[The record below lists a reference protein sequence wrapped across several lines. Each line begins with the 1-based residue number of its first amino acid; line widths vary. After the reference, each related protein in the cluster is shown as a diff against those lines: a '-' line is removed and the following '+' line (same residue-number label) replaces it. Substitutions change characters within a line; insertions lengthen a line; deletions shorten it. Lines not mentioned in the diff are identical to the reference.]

1 MSLCIWIPKI
11 RWLMNNNASNLLHKH
26 KLLYQDD
33 CHIQTPISIETA
45 GFYCSRLPW
54 VLSLSQGLQ
63 WIQTGW
69 KWAIMI
75 TSSHFFCFSVLQTF
89 LNNCSVSGIF
99 LGAGWSTVEQCIIIA
114 FIETYF
120 LMNDSYYRTE
130 LCNIGYIFKKWERRE
145 QNKKKEF

>member
-1 MSLCIWIPKI
+1 MLQTSFTSISCYI
-11 RWLMNNNASNLLHKH
+11 RMTVIFRRLSVLK
-26 KLLYQDD
+26 QRV
-33 CHIQTPISIETA
+33 STA
-45 GFYCSRLPW
+45 HAYPEFWVYLRGCSEYKQAG
-54 VLSLSQGLQ
+54 SEQ
-63 WIQTGW
+63 
-69 KWAIMI
+69 IMI